1 MRKERAVAI
10 IYKVHDGTEGRFRY
24 DGTAMKKSIRAV
36 ATLIAAGSATIAIGS
51 AAPLAHADPGVCLGC
66 WEAAANSPSKELM
79 DWGIG
84 GSVNVAVSGVLAQCA
99 RREQANDCQLLAVGT
114 CVGIAWD
121 ADQPINHAHGAAA
134 DSKQAAIAAAV
145 ATAGPHANGAEGHCS
160 WERHS

>member
-1 MRKERAVAI
+1 MAI
-10 IYKVHDGTEGRFRY
+10 IYKIHYGTEGRFRY
-24 DGTAMKKSIRAV
+24 EGTAMKKLIRAV

-84 GSVNVAVSGVLAQCA
+84 GNLDVAVSGVLAQCA
-99 RREQANDCQLLAVGT
+99 RREQADDCQLLAVGP

-134 DSKQAAIAAAV
+134 DTRDAALAAAV
-145 ATAGPHANGAEGHCS
+145 AAAGRLANQPQSRCS
-160 WERHS
+160 WDPHS